1 MDPSWSIR
9 IIALAM
15 CVAILYRMA
24 AARRGK
30 QYFIRRIAGIDAIEE
45 AVGRATEMGKPI
57 VFSPGSAGL
66 DNMQTLAGL
75 AVLSWVAKRCV
86 QMSVRVLVPLR
97 IATVVSIAGDILRE
111 AFREADSE
119 DSFEPNDVRFLSED
133 QNAYAAGTIG
143 MISREG
149 VASAFYFGSY
159 GFESLLIAENGR
171 RLGVVQI
178 AATADYFQIPFFICA
193 CDYTLIGEELY
204 AASAYLSRDPVQV
217 GTVAGQDIAKMVIL
231 LLIVFGSF
239 TAIFTQG
246 ELNPVAGILGR

>member
-1 MDPSWSIR
+1 MDPSWAIR
-9 IIALAM
+9 IVALVM
-15 CVAILYRMA
+15 CAAILYRMA
-24 AARRGK
+24 AARRGRE
-30 QYFIRRIAGIDAIEE
+30 YFIRRIAGVDAIEE
-45 AVGRATEMGKPI
+45 AVGRATEMGKP
-57 VFSPGSAGL
+57 VLFSPGSGGL

-86 QMSVRVLVPLR
+86 QMGVRVLVPLR

-111 AFREADSE
+111 AFREVDREEAFD
-119 DSFEPNDVRFLSED
+119 PNEVRFLSED

-143 MISREG
+143 MVSREG

-159 GFESLLIAENGR
+159 GFESLLITENGR

-217 GTVAGQDIAKMVIL
+217 GTVAGQDVAKLVIL
-231 LLIVFGSF
+231 ALLICGSLAAVFSQS
-239 TAIFTQG
+239 A
-246 ELNPVAGILGR
+246 LNPVTGILGR